1 MTKQSLTNKELAS
14 CSFCGRTE
22 EGVEKLISGPNAY
35 ICDKCVRLC
44 SSILD
49 KKKSKSYEI
58 SILKPKEIK
67 ARLDE
72 YIIGQEKAKRAIS
85 VAVYNHYKR
94 VAALGKNSEI
104 EFNKSTVLLIGPT
117 G

>member
-1 MTKQSLTNKELAS
+1 MGEKTATQELVA

-22 EGVEKLISGPNAY
+22 EGVEKLISGPSAY

-49 KKKSKSYEI
+49 KQKTAKYEL

-67 ARLDE
+67 ERLDE
-72 YIIGQEKAKRAIS
+72 YIIGQENVKKAIS

-94 VAALGKNSEI
+94 IQSLGKQSEI
-104 EFNKSTVLLIGPT
+104 
-117 G
+117 

>member
-1 MTKQSLTNKELAS
+1 MSTREIAA

-49 KKKSKSYEI
+49 KKKTTSYIFE
-58 SILKPKEIK
+58 LKIDATKYLP
-67 ARLDE
+67 
-72 YIIGQEKAKRAIS
+72 
-85 VAVYNHYKR
+85 
-94 VAALGKNSEI
+94 
-104 EFNKSTVLLIGPT
+104 
-117 G
+117 